1 MTPPTS
7 TSQWYKVVIP
17 AGECGT
23 KAAILQNDF
32 QTLYTI
38 NGAPNGAALLM
49 QAGEL
54 LLELLPR
61 KSLHSGH
68 QSNPV
73 AVFEEGGNGCGSLVA
88 LYTFARTAM
97 AHW

>member
-17 AGECGT
+17 AGGCGT

-38 NGAPNGAALLM
+38 NGAPNG
-49 QAGEL
+49 
-54 LLELLPR
+54 PT
-61 KSLHSGH
+61 
-68 QSNPV
+68 
-73 AVFEEGGNGCGSLVA
+73 C
-88 LYTFARTAM
+88 
-97 AHW
+97 